1 MRINKINTTNFNG
14 LLLYTNRDLKKNA
27 TIDTNNIVGIQ
38 QAKPLDYAESQE
50 PTDIIVKNT
59 FTNKE
64 ETPYLVFTFNQPIES
79 IIKEYNKACRNEI
92 GELGTALE
100 VNGYEG
106 VSNQYLV

>member
-1 MRINKINTTNFNG
+1 MVYYYIRIEI
-14 LLLYTNRDLKKNA
+14 LKRMLQL
-27 TIDTNNIVGIQ
+27 THNIVGIQ

-79 IIKEYNKACRNEI
+79 VIKEYNKACRNEI

-106 VSNQYLV
+106 LSNQYLV